1 MQSTCAENVRRDHK
15 RFFPDADQLRKGRR
29 IMHNKMAATA
39 ICIAAFAMSAA
50 AQGTGSGTS
59 ATVPV
64 FTSTSIS
71 STVGNSPI
79 AVSGSNVATGTRDLR
94 V

>member
-59 ATVPV
+59 VTVPL
-64 FTSTSIS
+64 FNSAGAP
-71 STVGNSPI
+71 STVGN
-79 AVSGSNVATGTRDLR
+79 
-94 V
+94 